1 MNVRASKQEV
11 DAARGDEVPQS
22 TATQLARFV
31 QFKAFEEATGEL
43 LAAALRAW
51 CVDTLLNPEREI
63 VDITY
68 RVDGG
73 VHYALLLWAV

>member
-1 MNVRASKQEV
+1 MSLRTGRQDV

-31 QFKAFEEATGEL
+31 QFQAFEETTGEL
-43 LAAALRAW
+43 LASALRAW
-51 CVDTLLNPEREI
+51 CVDPSLNDEREI
-63 VDITY
+63 IELIY

-73 VHYALLLWAV
+73 THYALLLWAV